1 MTARTPKLTVVKADG
16 TREEYFHTKVVGTIA
31 NALGSAGRPDIH
43 AAQEIADAVT
53 FFLYRTAQPGDSRI
67 SIGAHEIL
75 SIIKTVLADTG
86 FEEAAITVS
95 EHHFE
100 RKLKRCRVEV
110 APGRSEGLSDA
121 EELYTD
127 YSDETRSKWDKS
139 RIVEYLVAKHRLHRQ
154 TARTIA
160 SMVEEKVFNLGL
172 PVIPAGLVKQLVLND
187 AAAVLRAQNQMQTT
201 CGE

>member
-31 NALGSAGRPDIH
+31 NALSSAGRPDIH
-43 AAQEIADAVT
+43 AAQEIAEAVT
-53 FFLYRTAQPGDSRI
+53 FFLYRMSQSGTSQGSI
-67 SIGAHEIL
+67 SAHEIL
-75 SIIKTVLADTG
+75 SVTKTVLADTG
-86 FEEAAITVS
+86 FEEAAMAVS

-110 APGRSEGLSDA
+110 ALGRLDGLSDT

-127 YSDETRSKWDKS
+127 HSGEPRSKWDKS
-139 RIVEYLVAKHRLHRQ
+139 HVVEYLIAKHRLHRQ
-154 TARTIA
+154 TARTVA

-187 AAAVLRAQNQMQTT
+187 AAAVIRAQNQMQTT
-201 CGE
+201 